1 MHKNIISKTPYLIL
15 ALVIACIDQYTKI
28 HFIEFFK
35 QDFSQGVNVFPFLN
49 FVYAWNQGISFGMFD
64 GFNYSNLIF
73 TFLSVI
79 ITFVIMVM
87 MFKNNSIIYSISY
100 SLIIG
105 GAVGNIVD
113 RVSYSAV
120 FDFIDFHIG
129 HYHWPAFNIADSS
142 VCVGALLFVI
152 ASFKLKN

>member
-1 MHKNIISKTPYLIL
+1 MHKKIISKIPYLIL
-15 ALVIACIDQYTKI
+15 ALVIIFIDQYTKVY
-28 HFIEFFK
+28 FIELFT
-35 QDFSQGVNVFPFLN
+35 QDVNQGIKVLPILN

-64 GFNYSNLIF
+64 GFNYSNIIF
-73 TFLSVI
+73 TCLSII
-79 ITFVIMVM
+79 ITFVIMIM
-87 MFKNNSIIYSISY
+87 MFKNDSTIYSISY

-105 GAVGNIVD
+105 GAVGNIID
-113 RVSYSAV
+113 RLNYSAV

-142 VCVGALLFVI
+142 VCIGALLFVV